1 MKFQAPTGVTAL
13 SCAGEAILPDETGCF
28 DAVETLIDELAAHG
42 CVPLIESGPT
52 TLEKSRSRGARN
64 RVEKAS

>member
-13 SCAGEAILPDETGCF
+13 SCAGEEISPDETGCF

-42 CVPLIESGPT
+42 CVPLVEAGPS
-52 TLEKSRSRGARN
+52 TLEKLRSRGARN